1 MVGVNNSYAKIRGKA
16 HFINK
21 QLKNLGHY
29 IRGFVLDFITYSN
42 FLSLK

>member
-1 MVGVNNSYAKIRGKA
+1 MVVEQLLGKQKGEGS
-16 HFINK
+16 FINK